1 MFHMGFRAVGE
12 GHHATVV
19 RFLEIALGTDF
30 EENLALLERMRRK
43 RNQATYDVVGTI
55 SRREA
60 DEAISVAEEFVA
72 AIAQRVKK
80 KGD

>member
-1 MFHMGFRAVGE
+1 MFHTGHRAVGE

-30 EENLALLERMRRK
+30 EESLALLDRMRRK
-43 RNQATYDVVGTI
+43 RNQATYDMVGTI

-72 AIAQRVKK
+72 EIAQRVSSRAV
-80 KGD
+80 